1 MDGALAFSLHALTA
15 RLDRLADR
23 YLRVEQGLS
32 YRRFLVLFMVERL
45 DTPTQ
50 RALAERLGVTEPS
63 VSRMTAALAGDG
75 LLEVRSDPAG
85 GNRRE
90 LRLTVAGRELVQ
102 RCGELL
108 EDRFTALVRGS
119 GVSYELYTQQTR
131 QLLTAL
137 SAEEQTA

>member
-15 RLDRLADR
+15 RLDRVADR
-23 YLRVEQGLS
+23 YLRAEQGVS

-50 RALAERLGVTEPS
+50 RALADRLGVTEPS

-75 LLEVRSDPAG
+75 LLEVRAGPAG

-90 LRLTVAGRELVQ
+90 LRLTTAGRQLVR
-102 RCGELL
+102 RCGQLL
-108 EDRFTALVRGS
+108 EDRFAALVRDS
-119 GVSYELYTQQTR
+119 GVSYELYSQQTT

-137 SAEEQTA
+137 GAEEQTA